1 MSEIIPFRVRLADGA
16 IKDCTLT
23 VQGGPPWT
31 LILGGIE
38 LVPAEFVG
46 PDLFE
51 ALCLL
56 RHALEKIGAQALC
69 AGARKD
75 VYPSGMSRG
84 MSGGRK
90 AYVTK
95 IGAPALRD
103 DIVNIFDYAGPELVG
118 SVEEQKAFHQEW
130 AAYFRR

>member
-1 MSEIIPFRVRLADGA
+1 MSETIPFRVRLADGT

-23 VQGGPPWT
+23 AQGGPPWA
-31 LILGGIE
+31 LALGGIN
-38 LVPAEFVG
+38 LDAAEFVG

-56 RHALEKIGAQALC
+56 RQALEKIGAQALC

-84 MSGGRK
+84 MGGGRK

-95 IGAPALRD
+95 IGAPASRD
-103 DIVNIFDYAGPELVG
+103 DLVNIFDYAGPELVG
-118 SVEEQKAFHQEW
+118 SVEEQRAFHREW